1 MTSKSTA
8 YLHPK
13 RVPVIDAF
21 FCGEIHQ
28 LESSTLIRLDS
39 FNEFKIVNHKTLK
52 KAFALALHT
61 GQVSGGS
68 FSQV

>member
-1 MTSKSTA
+1 MTSKPTA

-13 RVPVIDAF
+13 F
-21 FCGEIHQ
+21 
-28 LESSTLIRLDS
+28 ESLILIRLDS
-39 FNEFKIVNHKTLK
+39 FNEIKIVNHETLK
-52 KAFALALHT
+52 KSFALALHT